1 MHFIYLF
8 IYSANY
14 LVSVCLSLF
23 NYKIEK
29 MFSNCYLQCVRQY
42 KLEDKFN

>member
-23 NYKIEK
+23 KYKIEK
-29 MFSNCYLQCVRQY
+29 KISNCYLQYIRQY
-42 KLEDKFN
+42 KLEDIFN

>member
-1 MHFIYLF
+1 MNFIYLF
-8 IYSANY
+8 IYPANY

-29 MFSNCYLQCVRQY
+29 KNLATAIYSVLGNT
-42 KLEDKFN
+42 N